1 MFLGQAD
8 VRDCSHRMRTP
19 PPWLHAY
26 FALPQV
32 PACVVGLGGSTLD
45 GRVLQH
51 DDGVYPC
58 WAVLPMGFTWSLY
71 NAQRANERLA
81 SAGIPARVPLFH
93 DRGPP
98 LVMKANASKQR
109 AFYG

>member
-1 MFLGQAD
+1 MTCRCPW
-8 VRDCSHRMRTP
+8 VRPTCAIASTGCAP

-32 PACVVGLGGSTLD
+32 PACVVGLDGSTLD

-58 WAVLPMGFTWSLY
+58 WAVLPMGFT
-71 NAQRANERLA
+71 
-81 SAGIPARVPLFH
+81 
-93 DRGPP
+93 
-98 LVMKANASKQR
+98 
-109 AFYG
+109 